1 MINSEK
7 IDEVVK
13 RIVAKFNPDKIILF
27 GSNVTGNINNDSDL
41 DLLIIQD
48 SDIPVHQRGF
58 DIRMSLLGTKIPLDI
73 LIYTNSEFREEM
85 KKNMSFINS
94 ILKNSKLLYE
104 RTN

>member
-1 MINSEK
+1 MTSIEK
-7 IDEVVK
+7 IEEVVH
-13 RIVAKFNPDKIILF
+13 RIVSKFNPEKIILF
-27 GSNVTGNINNDSDL
+27 GSNVTGKINKDSDL
-41 DLLIIQD
+41 DLIIIQD

-73 LIYTNSEFREEM
+73 LIYTNEEFNQE
-85 KKNMSFINS
+85 KANQFSFINS